1 MVVVKVH
8 DEITKHHG
16 GDTAAWIDEIRKQKD
31 NKGIEKKMQDFAEK
45 HGSDTKMVGGLSGAL
60 LEGFKRAKD
69 NNTKAT
75 YGSAMIYLA
84 KSLNEK
90 NEELMGK
97 LDVFNK
103 AVEKKGGTVWAVPR
117 DNKIEDMMSFS
128 SDLMGMEIK
137 KNTDNMLSVRN
148 GAIPVKESSG
158 KAVAEETEKFMKL
171 LMSTYYRS
179 GYAVGIG
186 NVITGVTSNLAIW
199 GDEVRDRINR
209 ATAEA
214 ESLGIDVKKLERT
227 VAFSSVKAE

>member
-1 MVVVKVH
+1 MVIVKVH
-8 DEITKHHG
+8 DEIAKHHG
-16 GDTAAWIDEIRKQKD
+16 GDTATWIDEIRRQKD
-31 NKGIEKKMQDFAEK
+31 NEGIRKKMQEFAEK
-45 HGSDTKMVGGLSGAL
+45 HGSDVKMVGGLSGAL
-60 LEGFKRAKD
+60 LEGFKRVKD

-84 KSLNEK
+84 KSLNERD
-90 NEELMGK
+90 EELMGK

-103 AVEKKGGTVWAVPR
+103 AVEEKGGTVWVVKR
-117 DNKIEDMMSFS
+117 DTKIGDMMSFS

-148 GAIPVKESSG
+148 GAIPVKENSG
-158 KAVAEETEKFMKL
+158 KVIAEETEKFMKL

-179 GYAVGIG
+179 GYAVGIE
-186 NVITGVTSNLAIW
+186 NIITGVTSNLAVW
-199 GDEVRDRINR
+199 GDEVRDGINR

-227 VAFSSVKAE
+227 ATFSSVKAE

>member
-1 MVVVKVH
+1 
-8 DEITKHHG
+8 
-16 GDTAAWIDEIRKQKD
+16 
-31 NKGIEKKMQDFAEK
+31 
-45 HGSDTKMVGGLSGAL
+45 MVGGLSGAL

-84 KSLNEK
+84 KSLNER
-90 NEELMGK
+90 NEELMSK

-103 AVEKKGGTVWAVPR
+103 AVGEKGGTVWVVLR
-117 DNKIEDMMSFS
+117 EDKKIGDMMSFS

-179 GYAVGIG
+179 GYAVGIE
-186 NVITGVTSNLAIW
+186 NIITGVTSNLAIW

-227 VAFSSVKAE
+227 AAFSSVKAE